1 MHLSH
6 RRLAPAVA
14 VDHLLGLLAE
24 RAEID
29 MRLGGEVEE
38 RVGEY
43 LRIGENKKVNVSPGF
58 ETAKYY
64 LMEGKEY
71 ARKSKYAAPQN

>member
-1 MHLSH
+1 MHLPH

-14 VDHLLGLLAE
+14 ADHLLCLLAE
-24 RAEID
+24 RCEID

-43 LRIGENKKVNVSPGF
+43 LRSGENRIANISPGF
-58 ETAKYY
+58 EAARYEI
-64 LMEGKEY
+64 MEAKEY
-71 ARKSKYAAPQN
+71 ARKSKYAKPRN